1 MDTEYLLKM
10 NHIDKRFPGVH
21 ALKDVS
27 FELKPGEVHALLGE
41 NGAGKSTLINVLG
54 GVFPPS
60 SGTIEIEGKP
70 VKINSVMDSQKHK
83 VAVIHQE
90 LVLVPYMTIAENVF
104 MGREPVTSLGLTD
117 TKVMNGMAR
126 EMIGKVGLHVPPDTC
141 VGMLSVAQQQM
152 VEIAKALSLN
162 ARILVM
168 DEPTSSLTDNEVN
181 ILFDIIR
188 KLKKEGVGIVYISH
202 RISELFEIT
211 DRITV
216 MRDGNY
222 IDTKMT
228 SDTDVDE
235 LVALMV
241 GRKLENYYTRN
252 YRSLGKISLEVKNLT
267 DERWFKG
274 VSFAAREGEILGFS
288 GLIGAGRSELMQ
300 AIVGLEPFTEGKVYV
315 DGVELRR
322 IDYLKAQALGIALV
336 PEDRKKQ
343 GLIMIHSVKFNL
355 TLTVLK
361 EFIKGIFVNEKRERE
376 LTDYG
381 INSIRIKVSG
391 YEQLAGNLSGGNQ
404 QKILIGKWLAT
415 NPRILIL
422 DEPTRGVDV
431 GAKADIYAIMDELT
445 SRGITII
452 MVSSDLNEIINM
464 CDRVIVMKNGKITGE
479 LSHTEFNQ
487 ERVMQLATDEG
498 GEA

>member
-267 DERWFKG
+267 DERWFKD